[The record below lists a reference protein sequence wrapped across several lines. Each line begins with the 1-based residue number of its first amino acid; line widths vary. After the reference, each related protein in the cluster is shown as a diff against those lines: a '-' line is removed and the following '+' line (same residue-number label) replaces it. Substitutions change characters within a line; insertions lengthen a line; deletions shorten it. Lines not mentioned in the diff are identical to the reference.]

1 MTRKV
6 LLVSSDKGFKDFI
19 QIATLT
25 LTKLNHQ
32 ITITE
37 DKRDGHIDWMI
48 VDMDTDTEDNFSFI
62 IETRKSGLN
71 KQIKVVAVVTAIT
84 EEIRERLFKSG
95 CDSIMTK
102 KEFQAAAN
110 NILIF

>member
-6 LLVSSDKGFKDFI
+6 LLVSNDKGFKDFI
-19 QIATLT
+19 YIATLT

-37 DKRDGHIDWMI
+37 DKKDGHIDWMI
-48 VDMDTDTEDNFSFI
+48 VDMDTEVEDNFTFI
-62 IETRKSGLN
+62 IESRKSEAN
-71 KQIKVVAVVTAIT
+71 KKIKIVSVLTTISD
-84 EEIRERLFKSG
+84 EMRERLFKSG

-102 KEFQAAAN
+102 KEFQAVAN

>member
-6 LLVSSDKGFKDFI
+6 LLVSNDKGFKDFI
-19 QIATLT
+19 HIATLT

-37 DKRDGHIDWMI
+37 DKKDGHIDWMI
-48 VDMDTDTEDNFSFI
+48 VDMDTDVENNFEFI
-62 IETRKSGLN
+62 VSSRTSEANRK
-71 KQIKVVAVVTAIT
+71 IKIVSVLTIIND
-84 EEIRERLFKSG
+84 EMRERLFKSG

-102 KEFQAAAN
+102 KEFQAVAN

>member
-6 LLVSSDKGFKDFI
+6 LLVSNDKGFKDFI
-19 QIATLT
+19 HIATLT

-37 DKRDGHIDWMI
+37 DKLDGHIDWMI
-48 VDMDTDTEDNFSFI
+48 VDMDTDTEGNIAFI
-62 IETRKSGLN
+62 LESRKSELN
-71 KQIKVVAVVTAIT
+71 QKRKIVSVLSNVTDEIK
-84 EEIRERLFKSG
+84 ERLFKSG

-102 KEFQAAAN
+102 KEFQAVAN